1 MGYFLIWL
9 PNGRPKSP
17 AFHALPSDFFGISQF
32 KFVNESKTIYFRER
46 NPESNLGK
54 IFSDEEIS

>member
-17 AFHALPSDFFGISQF
+17 AFHALPSDFCGNSQSNVSVQAKYPF
-32 KFVNESKTIYFRER
+32 PGRETLK
-46 NPESNLGK
+46 SNLGK